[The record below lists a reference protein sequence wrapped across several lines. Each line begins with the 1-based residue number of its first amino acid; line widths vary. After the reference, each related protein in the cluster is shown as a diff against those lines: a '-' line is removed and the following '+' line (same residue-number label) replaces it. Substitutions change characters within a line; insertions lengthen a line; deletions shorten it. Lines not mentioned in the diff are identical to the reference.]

1 MRVACLTFWF
11 YDYTIQMANE
21 LARHT
26 EVLLL
31 LPDYRSEEYLASI
44 DPAVKDHIFGYSRC
58 AGRFGQSCYT
68 MIRDI
73 VATI

>member
-31 LPDYRSEEYLASI
+31 LPDYRTDEYLESI
-44 DPAVKDHIFGYSRC
+44 DPEVKIRIFSYSRY
-58 AGRFGQSCYT
+58 A
-68 MIRDI
+68 
-73 VATI
+73 

>member
-21 LARHT
+21 LARHA

-31 LPDYRSEEYLASI
+31 LPDYRSEEYLESI
-44 DPAVKDHIFGYSRC
+44 DPGVKVRTFDYPDMPGGWDR
-58 AGRFGQSCYT
+58 R
-68 MIRDI
+68 
-73 VATI
+73 ATR

>member
-21 LARHT
+21 LARHA

-31 LPDYRSEEYLASI
+31 LPDYRSEEYWRIS
-44 DPAVKDHIFGYSRC
+44 VRGSRS
-58 AGRFGQSCYT
+58 APSTTPDMPGGWDR
-68 MIRDI
+68 R
-73 VATI
+73 ATR

>member
-26 EVLLL
+26 DVLLL
-31 LPDYRSEEYLASI
+31 LPDYRSEDYLESI
-44 DPAVKDHIFGYSRC
+44 GPEVKVHVFDYS
-58 AGRFGQSCYT
+58 
-68 MIRDI
+68 
-73 VATI
+73 